1 MEQQCSSSQRV
12 SLTMSSTNTTEAL
25 VIHHKGDLRLDKIPL
40 PALEA
45 GTVRIRPAWGGICGS
60 DMHYFLHGGV
70 GASVL
75 REPMIL
81 GHEVSGVVEA
91 VAPDVTQFHAGEAVA
106 IHPAKPCGT
115 CPECLR
121 GARHLCRNMRFFGS
135 AALLPHTGGG
145 FRREMIVDASQLYAL
160 PPGLDVR
167 RASMAEPFSVA
178 LHAINRAGNVE
189 GRKILV
195 QGAGPIGAL
204 IVAGLK
210 IAGASEIVVTDLHDF
225 PLEIARKLGATATFN
240 TSQAAHEDEYE
251 VVFEATGVISAL
263 PTAIAKTRKGGIL
276 VQVGI
281 FPPGD
286 IPAPLAQ
293 IISRELDY
301 RGTFRF
307 DLEFGEALNLLAKN
321 HWIADGLITH
331 SFPLEHYQD
340 AFTASLDRKTSSKVL
355 LEL

>member
-1 MEQQCSSSQRV
+1 
-12 SLTMSSTNTTEAL
+12 
-25 VIHHKGDLRLDKIPL
+25 
-40 PALEA
+40 
-45 GTVRIRPAWGGICGS
+45 
-60 DMHYFLHGGV
+60 
-70 GASVL
+70 
-75 REPMIL
+75 
-81 GHEVSGVVEA
+81 
-91 VAPDVTQFHAGEAVA
+91 
-106 IHPAKPCGT
+106 
-115 CPECLR
+115 
-121 GARHLCRNMRFFGS
+121 
-135 AALLPHTGGG
+135 
-145 FRREMIVDASQLYAL
+145 
-160 PPGLDVR
+160 
-167 RASMAEPFSVA
+167 MAEPFSVA

-263 PTAIAKTRKGGIL
+263 PTAIARTRKGGIL